1 MGVPFSCLR
10 YIYDLSDVICDI
22 TTELESLDNAILEL

>member
-1 MGVPFSCLR
+1 MGVPFSCLK
-10 YIYDLSDVICDI
+10 YICDISDVICDV